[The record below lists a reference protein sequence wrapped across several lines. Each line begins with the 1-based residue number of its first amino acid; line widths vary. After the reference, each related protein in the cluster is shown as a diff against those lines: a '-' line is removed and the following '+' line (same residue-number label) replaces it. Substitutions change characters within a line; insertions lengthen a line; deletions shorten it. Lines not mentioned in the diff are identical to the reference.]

1 MGFRLSSFLGG
12 VASGLSEKIKEDEQ
26 MTQLAMAGRIKEASQ
41 LVKARKKEI
50 ESLSEQL
57 NGQLRD
63 MESYGIKDADAQKA
77 FLSSPTSWET
87 FKKEVDS
94 GNLPADAWAEH
105 FIINKDKLGQS
116 ATAKEYINNII
127 SKRSI
132 VPTTGEEPVF
142 EDSKGFLGMSKGRK
156 SSMFAA
162 LAGAEGMTPEMV
174 AAAEKSTGTYQPEVA
189 IEMKPNAL
197 LSKEKIPTL
206 EKASNDIRYKLATG
220 AYTGSEKVAAE
231 NQLKTLE
238 THIQAQKVATAKPE
252 DAAKEKQLT
261 YERIRTRVN
270 DYVAERMRQNV
281 GADWNK
287 YIDYRQIKI
296 GDSVYT
302 DYSKKENMPVEAQRA
317 MFAEEQRLKREAI
330 SALGLVD
337 QNGQPVYAEVGNYMK
352 MNLTPASKPAQ
363 QPTGSGNAGAPTQP
377 AGKTVTKAQVEAVAK
392 SQNITYDEARKAAVA
407 EGYTIIG
414 E

>member
-1 MGFRLSSFLGG
+1 MGFRLTSFMGG
-12 VASGLSEKIKEDEQ
+12 VASGLSEKIKEDER

-41 LVKARKKEI
+41 IVKARKKEI
-50 ESLSEQL
+50 ESLSTSL
-57 NGQLRD
+57 NDQLRD
-63 MESYGIKDADAQKA
+63 METYGIKDEDVQKA
-77 FLSSPTSWET
+77 FLSSPSSWET

-94 GNLPADAWAEH
+94 GNTSSDKVSDY
-105 FIINKDKLGQS
+105 FIINKEKLGQY
-116 ATAKEYINNII
+116 TPKEYINNII
-127 SKRSI
+127 KKSGI
-132 VPTTGEEPVF
+132 QAVEGEAPKF
-142 EDSKGFLGMSKGRK
+142 KDNKGMLGLSGDYQSRT
-156 SSMFAA
+156 FAA

-174 AAAEKSTGTYQPEVA
+174 AAAEKSTGMYQPDLA

-197 LSKEKIPTL
+197 LSEQKIPTL

-220 AYTGSEKVAAE
+220 AYTGPEKDAAE
-231 NQLKTLE
+231 NQLKDIE
-238 THIQAQKVATAKPE
+238 MHIQAQKAATAKPE
-252 DAAKEKQLT
+252 DAAKERQLT
-261 YERIRTRVN
+261 YEKIRTRVN

-317 MFAEEQRLKREAI
+317 MFAEEQKLKREAI

-337 QNGQPVYAEVGNYMK
+337 QNGQPAYAEVGNYMK
-352 MNLTPASKPAQ
+352 MNLTPTS
-363 QPTGSGNAGAPTQP
+363 TSAPP

-392 SQNITYDEARKAAVA
+392 SQNITYDMARKAAVA